1 MADDEATNPPSPASS
16 TGSTSS
22 SRSSSVLPE
31 ALVHGREKRAT
42 AGNKLRALLDAEFQ
56 EEEIFKE
63 DEDDEEFERQK
74 SDEGEDFL
82 SESESSGD
90 EDQQDEEEG
99 EKVLI
104 AQQKTEAKRS
114 RERKRKANE
123 PFNKPVP
130 KRRPPP
136 KKETPAAITTSKPAS
151 TASSVSNR
159 RISFDP
165 TFLTSRRSSRALTV
179 QTTNETHSRIISAA
193 ARRATLPVIPR
204 REQTPPLTQEERLAQ
219 AILTEEENKLSL
231 KRIVEAEEE
240 RARKRREKLEAL
252 RRRRFD
258 EPILRFIS
266 RRRSL
271 IEEIPV
277 NDEEDVVVVDDG
289 EEEKEVTGD
298 AMEIKQEPT
307 DIVTSEDMKD
317 KQEGTEQGQP
327 TPNLSGEQAPD
338 TQMMDVDELEAG
350 KNSADQ
356 DKAGDASDGA
366 AVTPAQAQSE
376 PSAPEG
382 ESDNLPHSND
392 EKMEVDKG
400 NAADAAPDKTA
411 TQKSS
416 SPAPAPSERDTSPAN
431 PSLQSNSMQDIKTN
445 EESEGRAVT
454 PATDRAEAPE
464 APKDTNTV
472 QKTTEEPSETPHD
485 EGMASHNTPPPVIL
499 PSTPTGSPKLTRPR
513 TPSPPKTPPPYH
525 EAHFTANTLSLLS
538 LPGAPLQ
545 STRDT
550 FFPTVPVVPPPKP
563 KPCAR
568 CPITGLPA
576 RYKDPL
582 SGVGYYDIHA
592 FKILREVGRKGSR
605 YVWCSEGGW
614 FVGETGWG
622 GRAAKGVPEGW
633 NG

>member
-1 MADDEATNPPSPASS
+1 MADDEVTNPTSPASS

-63 DEDDEEFERQK
+63 DEDDEEFERQR

-123 PFNKPVP
+123 AFNKPVP

-136 KKETPAAITTSKPAS
+136 QKETPAAITISKPAS
-151 TASSVSNR
+151 TTSSVSNR

-258 EPILRFIS
+258 APILRFIS

-277 NDEEDVVVVDDG
+277 NHEEDVVIVDDG
-289 EEEKEVTGD
+289 EDENDGTGD
-298 AMEIKQEPT
+298 AVEIKQEPA
-307 DIVTSEDMKD
+307 DILTSEDIKD
-317 KQEGTEQGQP
+317 KQEVKEQDQA
-327 TPNLSGEQAPD
+327 TPNISGEQAPN
-338 TQMMDVDELEAG
+338 TQVMDVDGPEVGE
-350 KNSADQ
+350 STTDQ
-356 DKAGDASDGA
+356 DKVGNASDNP
-366 AVTPAQAQSE
+366 AVTPAKAQSQ
-376 PSAPEG
+376 PSMPV
-382 ESDNLPHSND
+382 ESHSIPGST
-392 EKMEVDKG
+392 EEQMEVDQENTK
-400 NAADAAPDKTA
+400 DAAAERA
-411 TQKSS
+411 TTHTSS
-416 SPAPAPSERDTSPAN
+416 SPAAALSPGNASPSVAPPRID
-431 PSLQSNSMQDIKTN
+431 SMQGIKSN
-445 EESEGRAVT
+445 DESEVRAVSPT
-454 PATDRAEAPE
+454 TDVAEAPE
-464 APKDTNTV
+464 VPKATNQV
-472 QKTTEEPSETPHD
+472 SKATEEPSEIRPD
-485 EGMASHNTPPPVIL
+485 EDMTSHNTPPPAISS
-499 PSTPTGSPKLTRPR
+499 STPTSSPKLARPR

-525 EAHFTANTLSLLS
+525 KANFTANTLSLLS

-550 FFPTVPVVPPPKP
+550 FFPTVLLAPPPKP